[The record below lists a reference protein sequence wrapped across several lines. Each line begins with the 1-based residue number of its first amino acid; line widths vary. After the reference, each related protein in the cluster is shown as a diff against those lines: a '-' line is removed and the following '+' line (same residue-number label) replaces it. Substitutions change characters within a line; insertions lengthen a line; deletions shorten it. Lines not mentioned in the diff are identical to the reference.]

1 MVRSR
6 MIYIFCLEQVEKVE
20 NSFDVINSGTKPLAA
35 YLFSDNKKLKEQ
47 FVMAVSAGGL
57 LINDTIIHVILLSF
71 NF

>member
-1 MVRSR
+1 

>member
-20 NSFDVINSGTKPLAA
+20 NSFDVINTGTKPLAA
-35 YLFSDNKKLKEQ
+35 YLFTDNKKLKEQ

-57 LINDTIIHVILLSF
+57 LINDTVIHVILLSF

>member
-1 MVRSR
+1 

-20 NSFDVINSGTKPLAA
+20 NSFDVINTGTKPLAA
-35 YLFSDNKKLKEQ
+35 YLFTDNKKLKEQ

-57 LINDTIIHVILLSF
+57 LINDTVIHVILLSF

>member
-1 MVRSR
+1 

-35 YLFSDNKKLKEQ
+35 YLFTDNKKLKEQ

-57 LINDTIIHVILLSF
+57 LINDTVIHVILLSF

>member
-1 MVRSR
+1 

-57 LINDTIIHVILLSF
+57 LINDTVIHVILLSF

>member
-35 YLFSDNKKLKEQ
+35 YLFTDNKKLKEQ
-47 FVMAVSAGGL
+47 FVMSVSAGGL
-57 LINDTIIHVILLSF
+57 LINDTVIHVILLSF

>member
-35 YLFSDNKKLKEQ
+35 YLFTDNKKLKEQ

-57 LINDTIIHVILLSF
+57 LINDTVIHVILLSF